1 MTNVTDGEL
10 LEANLR
16 EAELLRMLHDSGG
29 GSAQGDK
36 TSAFDL
42 LCQTTGGDEV
52 LIEIQLSPQDYFRDR
67 TLYYALQEQTTSETM
82 TKALNFTYVEL
93 PKFIKTQAELVTE
106 EDKFYFCLA
115 HMSELGE
122 RPGNLDEKFS

>member
-1 MTNVTDGEL
+1 MRLATDGEL

-16 EAELLRMLHDSGG
+16 EAELLRMPHDSGG

-36 TSAFDL
+36 TSVFDL

-52 LIEIQLSPQDYFRDR
+52 LIEIQLCPQDYFRDR
-67 TLYYALQEQTTSETM
+67 TLYYSLQEQTTSETM

-93 PKFIKTQAELVTE
+93 PKFKKTQAELVTE

-115 HMSELGE
+115 HM
-122 RPGNLDEKFS
+122 